1 MEGLIFVL
9 RKTSLTTLTEMWTER
24 KTLHVEDC
32 EAAGFR
38 PAFSKKKNCGI
49 LSNAWYSY
57 SLELLLTS
65 IYPTHCISLKKMK
78 YFKTK
83 RLVMCLMYFRPALH
97 YIKKPIF

>member
-38 PAFSKKKNCGI
+38 PAFSKKKLWNFVKCVVQLFCRTPTDI
-49 LSNAWYSY
+49 DLSN
-57 SLELLLTS
+57 SL
-65 IYPTHCISLKKMK
+65 
-78 YFKTK
+78 
-83 RLVMCLMYFRPALH
+83 
-97 YIKKPIF
+97 YIVEKNEIF

>member
-57 SLELLLTS
+57 SLELLLTFDLS
-65 IYPTHCISLKKMK
+65 NSL
-78 YFKTK
+78 
-83 RLVMCLMYFRPALH
+83 
-97 YIKKPIF
+97 YIVEKNEIF

>member
-32 EAAGFR
+32 ETAGFR

-57 SLELLLTS
+57 SLELLLIFDLS
-65 IYPTHCISLKKMK
+65 NSL
-78 YFKTK
+78 
-83 RLVMCLMYFRPALH
+83 
-97 YIKKPIF
+97 YIVEKNEIF

>member
-38 PAFSKKKNCGI
+38 PAFSRKKIVEFFQMRGKQ
-49 LSNAWYSY
+49 LFFR
-57 SLELLLTS
+57 T
-65 IYPTHCISLKKMK
+65 PTDIRFIQLIV
-78 YFKTK
+78 Y
-83 RLVMCLMYFRPALH
+83 R
-97 YIKKPIF
+97 